1 MSAMKTWR
9 PIILGLSL
17 AAGSASAASA
27 FGHAGK
33 AIILTEQTAGA
44 VKARVGQAVEIRLR
58 SQPGTGFSWSPKNDA
73 AKLKALPPIQAQ
85 AIPGGWQTQRFR
97 FLARRPGTYRLTF
110 SYDRPWKGGEK
121 GARTIAFTI
130 KAR

>member
-1 MSAMKTWR
+1 MKAMKTWR

-17 AAGSASAASA
+17 AAGAACAAPALAQAS
-27 FGHAGK
+27 K
-33 AIILTEQTAGA
+33 AIILTEQSTGVA
-44 VKARVGQAVEIRLR
+44 KARVGQAVEIRLR

-73 AKLKALPPIQAQ
+73 AKLTTLPPIQAQ

-97 FLARRPGTYRLTF
+97 FLAKRAGTYRLTF

-130 KAR
+130 KVR